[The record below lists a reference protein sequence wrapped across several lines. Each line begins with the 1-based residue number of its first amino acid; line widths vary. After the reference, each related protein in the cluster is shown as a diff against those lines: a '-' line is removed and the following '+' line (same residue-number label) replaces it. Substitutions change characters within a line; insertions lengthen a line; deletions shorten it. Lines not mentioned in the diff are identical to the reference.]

1 MAPVKI
7 LRPINKYS
15 LWLLEKRW
23 FIVCV
28 ILIFLVTFL
37 AFEQTLKMYLWT
49 DIYSLIYK
57 VNHPHEQAGVYGTGI
72 LGRDGPYRWTA
83 VFFLPFYL
91 LFGLEPKGY
100 YLVGIIFY
108 FLASMTVYFF
118 AKILTENK
126 KIALGASLIFASGY
140 VGSSSLYEI
149 DDSYHNLISAILLT
163 LTAAFYYK
171 FIKSKR
177 WLFYII
183 TLLLYFTTM
192 EVAYIRAHGIFLFI
206 LCMEALF
213 NLNIT
218 KSSLRMAPFLIG
230 YLFNYVFS
238 TGNYLSLTGNTGNT
252 SLIQSFIRVVF
263 IDRNFTYLLTPFQTL
278 ENIFI
283 PDKFNLPLWIFIVIL
298 SGVLIWK
305 KNKILLYSLI
315 FTVSNFLVYFLYY
328 PQGVQQTAHRY
339 LNPSFVGS
347 SIFLSSLMYFLFQR
361 KYKYLYFLLVGF
373 VVVFNLT
380 QVRGYQESLVLGIS
394 QPSRKFWESL
404 KSQIPSLPK
413 GSALYFDIKN
423 EGSSKPAYVNAITVG
438 AMPGLVSFATH
449 YDLNQKELFLPET
462 FDELLELL
470 HKNKV
475 STNNFY
481 TFFYSL
487 DTGIV
492 NTTETT
498 RNALFSNPSK
508 FLIKDLSNVN
518 IKHTSPAI
526 LDFTLSVKLD
536 FQEPELR
543 EASSGILMQ
552 YLPYLSSKQN
562 FYKTATFT
570 ASSQAKYTEI
580 SNIHDQNPST
590 SWRAFNDFIH
600 NSEPIEVTV
609 DLGVIKRIG
618 GVKIVPAAFGRIP
631 TKYTYECSQ
640 DGEKWGNPVN
650 FEKKVDKVT
659 TYVDKFSET
668 LCQFIKLRIY
678 DTVLHDSPQI
688 SEMEVLENNFED
700 LNFELADKVNKN
712 PFLYAASPDQRE
724 LLIKYI
730 IKNGYEGDICVLTDK
745 FKPTEPQCQKYKFQL
760 GTLNGS
766 LQVRQ
771 GGTVIQKIKFV
782 TPPEI
787 RVNVMKLTLEH
798 LTYKQLEKVENQ

>member
-1 MAPVKI
+1 MA
-7 LRPINKYS
+7 
-15 LWLLEKRW
+15 
-23 FIVCV
+23 
-28 ILIFLVTFL
+28 FLHYNP
-37 AFEQTLKMYLWT
+37 AF
-49 DIYSLIYK
+49 
-57 VNHPHEQAGVYGTGI
+57 
-72 LGRDGPYRWTA
+72 
-83 VFFLPFYL
+83 VFY
-91 LFGLEPKGY
+91 
-100 YLVGIIFY
+100 
-108 FLASMTVYFF
+108 
-118 AKILTENK
+118 
-126 KIALGASLIFASGY
+126 
-140 VGSSSLYEI
+140 
-149 DDSYHNLISAILLT
+149 
-163 LTAAFYYK
+163 
-171 FIKSKR
+171 
-177 WLFYII
+177 
-183 TLLLYFTTM
+183 
-192 EVAYIRAHGIFLFI
+192 
-206 LCMEALF
+206 
-213 NLNIT
+213 LNIT

-570 ASSQAKYTEI
+570 ASSQAKYT
-580 SNIHDQNPST
+580 D
-590 SWRAFNDFIH
+590 
-600 NSEPIEVTV
+600 
-609 DLGVIKRIG
+609 
-618 GVKIVPAAFGRIP
+618 
-631 TKYTYECSQ
+631 ECSQ

-688 SEMEVLENNFED
+688 SEMVVLENNFED
-700 LNFELADKVNKN
+700 LNLELADKGNKN

-724 LLIKYI
+724 L
-730 IKNGYEGDICVLTDK
+730 
-745 FKPTEPQCQKYKFQL
+745 
-760 GTLNGS
+760 
-766 LQVRQ
+766 
-771 GGTVIQKIKFV
+771 
-782 TPPEI
+782 
-787 RVNVMKLTLEH
+787 
-798 LTYKQLEKVENQ
+798 